1 MSEQME
7 EVNQRQE
14 FFLNAAGQEENDE
27 LLDELN
33 ELEAEMA
40 QDELDIEIGSG
51 AIRNDQKIG

>member
-1 MSEQME
+1 MNIEDFEELQDKLSEQME

-14 FFLNAAGQEENDE
+14 FFMNAAGGEENDE

-40 QDELDIEIGSG
+40 
-51 AIRNDQKIG
+51 

>member
-1 MSEQME
+1 MNIEDFEELQDKLSEQME

-14 FFLNAAGQEENDE
+14 FFMNAAGTEENDE

-40 QDELDIEIGSG
+40 
-51 AIRNDQKIG
+51 